1 MNTQKPRLKCLP
13 GHRNELENYVDR
25 LQKDPHSFEQSEF
38 ERLIELCSSRLGFDE
53 VMSIIAKR
61 IRHRKNADQLES
73 KALLAILEDRSDEFE
88 RLLNVLDRR
97 NRLGFS
103 LVSHEPESPP
113 QSS

>member
-1 MNTQKPRLKCLP
+1 MNTQKPILNCLTGDRDDLIRRLREKP
-13 GHRNELENYVDR
+13 Y
-25 LQKDPHSFEQSEF
+25 SFEQSEF
-38 ERLIELCSSRLGFDE
+38 ERLIELYQSRLGFDE

-73 KALLAILEDRSDEFE
+73 NALLAILEDRSDEFE